1 MINGIVKLAIA
12 AGAAAAA
19 WYTDKYVKEKTGK
32 HIHEHAIDFVKSLW
46 NRLRRW
52 ANKYLDEH
60 PKVKEVYISA
70 VSVAAAIKRAKN
82 AGQEWFELKV
92 FGKEPRAKQSRVIK
106 EETVTLDEADA
117 VLETAK
123 TEAILAQ
130 R

>member
-1 MINGIVKLAIA
+1 MIDLLVKGAIA
-12 AGAAAAA
+12 LGGYLLA
-19 WYTDKYVKEKTGK
+19 DQVVKKTTGK
-32 HIHEHAIDFVKSLW
+32 HIHRHVVDFVKKLW
-46 NRLRRW
+46 TRLRRW

-92 FGKEPRAKQSRVIK
+92 FGKEPRAKQARVIK

-123 TEAILAQ
+123 TEAILAT